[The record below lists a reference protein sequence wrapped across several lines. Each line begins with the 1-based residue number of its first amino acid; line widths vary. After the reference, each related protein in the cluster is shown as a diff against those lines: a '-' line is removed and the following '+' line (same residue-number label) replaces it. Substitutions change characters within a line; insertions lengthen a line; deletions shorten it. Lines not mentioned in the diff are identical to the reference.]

1 MSVSISDLERGLS
14 KARLQPYRNVT
25 ANDTD
30 ALCMYMRNMEL
41 SYGLY
46 PVLQS
51 VEVALRNGIH
61 DAGVQAFQAADWFRD
76 SAILPLKPREQRILE
91 TARDNVWD
99 AQGCDV
105 RAIRQGRIAAPPLP
119 AVDDHIAALT
129 FGFWTG
135 MMNAPYTNL
144 IWNTRPGKIDLAQ
157 VAFKYAGRNNRKSIP
172 IFLIVNRLRLLR
184 NRISHHEPILNRPPP
199 LNVAH
204 QEALQILQWI
214 SPSMHS
220 IVMMTDPFPK
230 LWGQPN
236 SHHAPNLTVGP

>member
-76 SAILPLKPREQRILE
+76 SAIP
-91 TARDNVWD
+91 
-99 AQGCDV
+99 
-105 RAIRQGRIAAPPLP
+105 
-119 AVDDHIAALT
+119 
-129 FGFWTG
+129 
-135 MMNAPYTNL
+135 
-144 IWNTRPGKIDLAQ
+144 DLATTYPAHICCRRGEPLLSL
-157 VAFKYAGRNNRKSIP
+157 VGTRHNVITAP
-172 IFLIVNRLRLLR
+172 LIRGGSNACASAPAPRTDRRLAATPTALPVPRA
-184 NRISHHEPILNRPPP
+184 
-199 LNVAH
+199 AH
-204 QEALQILQWI
+204 L
-214 SPSMHS
+214 
-220 IVMMTDPFPK
+220 
-230 LWGQPN
+230 
-236 SHHAPNLTVGP
+236 